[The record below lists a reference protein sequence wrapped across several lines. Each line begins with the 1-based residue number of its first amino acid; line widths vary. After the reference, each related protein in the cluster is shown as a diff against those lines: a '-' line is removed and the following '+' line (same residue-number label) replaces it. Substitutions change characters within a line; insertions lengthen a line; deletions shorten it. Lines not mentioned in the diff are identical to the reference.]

1 MNLKCITGYDNY
13 LYEELKQSFQ
23 KAKKI
28 DIIVSFL
35 MESGVKLLKKDLLE
49 LKKKNI
55 PVRILT
61 GNYLNITQPSAL
73 YLLKDIMENN
83 VDLRFYNDTSRSFHP
98 KAYIIEYEDGG
109 DVFIGSSNISKSAL
123 TGGIEWNY
131 RIDKNNQIDDY
142 NNFKEVFENLF
153 LNHSIIIDDKELESY
168 SKQWKKP
175 KIARNMKDICVQEE
189 KVITLFEP
197 RGAQIEALYELKKT
211 RVEGN
216 DKALIVAATGIG
228 KTYLAA
234 FDSKNFNKILF
245 VAHREEILKQA
256 YTTFQTIMPNKNSG
270 FFMNS
275 LKDNEV
281 DILFA
286 SVQSLGK
293 EIYLREEFFQ
303 KDYFDYIIIDE
314 FHHAVSSNYQNII
327 NYFEPKFM
335 LGLTATPERLDNKD
349 VFSICDYNVV
359 YEVNLKSAIEKD
371 WLVPFRY
378 YGIYDDSIN
387 YEEIEFKNGKY
398 NEKQLE
404 EALSINKR
412 ATLVF
417 NNYKKYK
424 SKRALGFCS
433 SKVHAEY
440 MAKFFNENGIKSC
453 SVYSGNE
460 GRFNEERSTAIKKLL
475 KEELQIIFSVDMF
488 NEGLDIKNIDMVL
501 FLRPTESPTIFLQQ
515 LGRGLRK
522 DGNKRYLNVLDFIG
536 NYKKANL
543 IPFLLNGKNKQ
554 NTFGLS
560 TIPKEEDFPEDCFI
574 DFDFRIIDLFE
585 KMNKETE
592 KFEDVIIREY
602 FKIKEDLRKVPSR
615 LEMFIHMDP
624 DIYIN
629 MKRKSSLNIFKDYL
643 GFLNK
648 IGELNKQQFEIINT
662 SAHLFI
668 KMIETTSMSK
678 TYKVPVL
685 LAFYNNG
692 NLKTNINDDDL
703 YNSFK
708 EFYKK
713 ASNKVD
719 MLRDKSTQ
727 NFMSWNKNEF
737 VSLARRNP
745 IKALIKNSG
754 DFFNEKDNLLFLD
767 NKIIKYIDNIQFSLE
782 IKDSIEFR
790 IKEFYKNR
798 LEKREN

>member
-13 LYEELKQSFQ
+13 LYKELKQSFQ

-73 YLLKDIMENN
+73 YLLKYIMENN

-189 KVITLFEP
+189 KVIKLFEP

-433 SKVHAEY
+433 SKAHAEY

-460 GRFNEERSTAIKKLL
+460 GKFNEERNTAIKKLL

-522 DGNKRYLNVLDFIG
+522 DKNKRYLNVLDFIG
-536 NYKKANL
+536 NYKKAHL
-543 IPFLLNGKNKQ
+543 IPLLLNGKNKQ
-554 NTFGLS
+554 NTFELS

-678 TYKVPVL
+678 TYKLPVL

-703 YNSFK
+703 YNLFK

-737 VSLARRNP
+737 VGLARRNP
-745 IKALIKNSG
+745 IKALLKNSG

-782 IKDSIEFR
+782 IKDAIEFR

-798 LEKREN
+798 LEKREK